1 MRVAVVLLVVASLGA
16 VARAD
21 APDVGV
27 VSADK
32 AMRTHA
38 QSWVRKRGYVV
49 VGTPLSKDA
58 TNTFDNCFVIEDVKC
73 AKGVF
78 DARARSASLI
88 YIGVD
93 AEHVTIYWF
102 VKDREPTG
110 GKHACAGCN
119 VAALI
124 DRELDALAG
133 AQPDLP
139 VTKIVKPSKLWP
151 SVLLGTGIAT
161 LATGGVFLY
170 YGLGISGADE
180 KYVYPPSTPIGLALA
195 AVGGGATI
203 GGIILLKQAGASSSG
218 PVASVSPSGGFVG
231 WAGRF

>member
-1 MRVAVVLLVVASLGA
+1 MRVAVVLLVVASLAA

-27 VSADK
+27 VAADK
-32 AMRTHA
+32 AVRTRV
-38 QSWVRKRGYVV
+38 QDWVRKRGYVV
-49 VGTPLSKDA
+49 VTTPLSKDA

-73 AKGVF
+73 AAGVF
-78 DARARSASLI
+78 EARARSASVI
-88 YIGVD
+88 YVGVD
-93 AEHVTIYWF
+93 AEHVTLYWF

-110 GKHACAGCN
+110 GKHPCAGCN
-119 VAALI
+119 VAELL
-124 DRELDALAG
+124 DRELDALAR
-133 AQPDLP
+133 AQPELP
-139 VTKIVKPSKLWP
+139 VTKVVRPSKLWP
-151 SVLLGTGIAT
+151 TVLLGTGIAT

-203 GGIILLKQAGASSSG
+203 GGIILLKQAGSSSSG
-218 PVASVSPSGGFVG
+218 PVASVSPGGGFIG